1 MTRTIKLILEFGK
14 ADLGVVMSDSD
25 NFTIAY
31 EIELEE
37 TKQDKDKYGFD
48 KTTEDRYEQMYAA
61 LESGEYSE
69 EDIEDMYNFDF
80 DDAEMGGHDEWSNDS
95 DDYSLGNEPD
105 MNRGDDY
112 FPFTEDEIH
121 LEFPNFFKKWGNEVF
136 IKPDI
141 TLDNGLEIIPQTYL
155 SSVKEAFDF
164 VDDFFTDFYQ
174 QDRFELNDNTGWHI
188 NIGFAGENLAN
199 SNLFKGAVLLSDE
212 FATKEFAERLK
223 SQYAKPIRDYV
234 MKSVKDRYD
243 YEVDGESL
251 MKQVFS
257 NNLESLEKVGNE
269 FLLTTGTTTKEF
281 GFNPRG
287 KYVEFRYP
295 GGKLTPMQIK
305 EATLYYCYLIKAIVD
320 PSFKRKEYIK
330 KLYKLLFGGDN
341 Q

>member
-1 MTRTIKLILEFGK
+1 MARNIKLILEFGK
-14 ADLGVVMSDSD
+14 ADLGAVMQDSE

-37 TKQDKDKYGFD
+37 TKQDKDEYGFD
-48 KTTEDRYEQMYAA
+48 QATEDRYEQMYAA
-61 LESGEYSE
+61 LESGDYDEQE
-69 EDIEDMYNFDF
+69 LEDMYNFDS
-80 DDAEMGGHDEWSNDS
+80 DDDVSDFNQWS
-95 DDYSLGNEPD
+95 DDYNDDSLGNSPD

-121 LEFPNFFKKWGNEVF
+121 LEFPDFFRKWGSQVH

-141 TLDNGLEIIPQTYL
+141 TLDNGLEIIPQTYFP
-155 SSVKEAFDF
+155 SIKEAFDF

-212 FATKEFAERLK
+212 FATKEFAARMK
-223 SQYAKPIRDYV
+223 SEYAKPIRDYV
-234 MKSVKDRYD
+234 LKSVKDQYD

-251 MKQVFS
+251 MRQVFAK
-257 NNLESLEKVGNE
+257 NIENLEKVGNE
-269 FLLTTGTTTKEF
+269 FLLATGTSTKEF

-330 KLYKLLFGGDN
+330 KLYKLLFDGDN